1 MFKKLQDW
9 LKKKEEATK
18 KEIELR
24 KAKRFYTFVKAGGT
38 FIKFIQEDLK
48 KQENGMN
55 RHQRR
60 RFEHELNDKGVLS
73 PELVNYYQTK
83 IDWILAE
90 CDKRLNPPKPK
101 PQNKDG
107 VQIRTTPPT
116 DAKVVDLG
124 KQEVK

>member
-24 KAKRFYTFVKAGGT
+24 KAKGFYTFVKAGGT

-90 CDKRLNPPKPK
+90 CDKRLNPPKVK
-101 PQNKDG
+101 KQDG